1 MNTPR
6 PPVTEAE
13 YLAAKKL
20 SDDYWSQYDKTQ
32 GHPYRKIKDLG
43 ITDEQYTVAGREIWR
58 YEIVDKDNIS
68 SHALAHYILQFPD
81 CPVVGINVGQGS
93 NEGGDDDLKSVDHQ
107 LYGAQNC
114 IALSFGPGPATA

>member
-1 MNTPR
+1 MITPHE
-6 PPVTEAE
+6 PVTEAE

-20 SDDYWSQYDKTQ
+20 FDDYWSQFPPPPNRYT
-32 GHPYRKIKDLG
+32 GKIKDLG
-43 ITDEQYTVAGREIWR
+43 ITDDQYKAAGRVVWC
-58 YEIVDKDNIS
+58 YEVRDKDNIS
-68 SHALAHYILQFPD
+68 SHALARYLLQFPD

-114 IALSFGPGPATA
+114 IALGFGPGPATG